1 MKSPLIS
8 IHLNINQGLLKSRME
23 ANNTH
28 DTKSES
34 TPGHLH
40 NTKFSMEPMS
50 NLANIKPKLG
60 CRLGEFGTPDSIH
73 GARQTHWLDQ
83 LGSTKPSC
91 LLEAQGSPCLPPSLA
106 QSSQCGSRNR
116 ALLLVTFTTPGSR
129 VVNLVKE
136 TVSYYPETPGYRETP
151 KVVLR

>member
-1 MKSPLIS
+1 
-8 IHLNINQGLLKSRME
+8 ME

-60 CRLGEFGTPDSIH
+60 CRLGEFGTPDSIQEV
-73 GARQTHWLDQ
+73 GQTYWLDQ
-83 LGSTKPSC
+83 LGSTEPSF
-91 LLEAQGSPCLPPSLA
+91 LLEAQGSPCLPLSLA
-106 QSSQCGSRNR
+106 RSSQCGSGNR
-116 ALLLVTFTTPGSR
+116 ALLLVTLSTPGCR
-129 VVNLVKE
+129 DLC
-136 TVSYYPETPGYRETP
+136 
-151 KVVLR
+151 

>member
-1 MKSPLIS
+1 
-8 IHLNINQGLLKSRME
+8 ME
-23 ANNTH
+23 ANYTH
-28 DTKSES
+28 NTKSES

-91 LLEAQGSPCLPPSLA
+91 LQEAQGSPCLPPSST
-106 QSSQCGSRNR
+106 Q
-116 ALLLVTFTTPGSR
+116 LLVLMVRRRLSPNLARSALRGRGSPANWPPAPWMSRGDPG
-129 VVNLVKE
+129 
-136 TVSYYPETPGYRETP
+136 VSATW
-151 KVVLR
+151 

>member
-73 GARQTHWLDQ
+73 GARQTLWLDQ

-91 LLEAQGSPCLPPSLA
+91 LQEAQGSPCLPPSSTQPLVLLVRRRLSPKLA
-106 QSSQCGSRNR
+106 QSFKLGSGNPFLPPR
-116 ALLLVTFTTPGSR
+116 APRLSR
-129 VVNLVKE
+129 L
-136 TVSYYPETPGYRETP
+136 SIF
-151 KVVLR
+151 